1 MCGKNTEQGGEVIK
15 LDSIKERVGAY
26 IERTGTTK
34 GELASQLGMSRV
46 SLHSKLTGQTE
57 FRLSEAERLAN
68 ILGCS
73 VDELRVS
80 PFE

>member
-46 SLHSKLTGQTE
+46 SLRSKLTGQTE

>member
-1 MCGKNTEQGGEVIK
+1 M
-15 LDSIKERVGAY
+15 DSIKERVGAY

-57 FRLSEAERLAN
+57 FRLSEAERLAD

>member
-1 MCGKNTEQGGEVIK
+1 M
-15 LDSIKERVGAY
+15 DSIKERVGAY

-34 GELASQLGMSRV
+34 GELAKKLGMSRV
-46 SLHSKLTGQTE
+46 SLHSKLMGQTE
-57 FRLSEAERLAN
+57 FRLSEAERLAS

-80 PFE
+80 PFS

>member
-1 MCGKNTEQGGEVIK
+1 M
-15 LDSIKERVGAY
+15 DSIKERVGAY

-34 GELASQLGMSRV
+34 SELAKKLGMSRV
-46 SLHSKLTGQTE
+46 SLHSKLVGQTE
-57 FRLSEAERLAN
+57 FRLSEAERLAA

-80 PFE
+80 PFR